1 MRLLL
6 LVSIVAGNSLSSHH
20 WNTFKLSHEK
30 KYENLSEE
38 RYRRSVYLENKLKID
53 LHNQR
58 YEKGL
63 VSYKL
68 EINHFGDLTHDE
80 FRTTMNRLNA
90 SGPTKPSLV
99 TTLQRPRNIS
109 LPKSIDWREKGAV
122 TGVKNQGKCGACWS
136 FSATGALEAQHFL
149 KTGKLI
155 SLSEQNLIDCS
166 GEYGNEGCIGGLMD
180 WAFQYVVDNKGVD
193 TENSYPYEE
202 SEKACRFKTRDVG
215 TKATAYA
222 IIPEG
227 DERALQEAVATIGPI
242 SAGVDG
248 THYSFEYYK
257 GGLYYEQNCS
267 QRVSHAV
274 LIVGYGTNNKG
285 QDYWILKNS
294 WKETWGE
301 GGYMRLARN
310 RGNHCGVTNRASY
323 PLL

>member
-68 EINHFGDLTHDE
+68 EINHFGDL
-80 FRTTMNRLNA
+80 
-90 SGPTKPSLV
+90 
-99 TTLQRPRNIS
+99 
-109 LPKSIDWREKGAV
+109 
-122 TGVKNQGKCGACWS
+122 
-136 FSATGALEAQHFL
+136 TGALEAQHFL